1 MTVEYIRYE
10 LVAHQPD
17 DLVRAYTIAA
27 DALRAAPE
35 CMAFELAQCEEAPH
49 SFVLRIE
56 WQSTDAHLQGFRK
69 GPQFPPFLAAIKPFI
84 AEIAE
89 MRHYSPTSVV
99 FRRP

>member
-10 LVAHQPD
+10 LAAHQPE

-56 WQSTDAHLQGFRK
+56 WRSTDAHLQGFRK

-89 MRHYSPTSVV
+89 MHHYSPTSVV

>member
-10 LVAHQPD
+10 LAAHQPE

-56 WQSTDAHLQGFRK
+56 WRSTDAHLQGFRK

-89 MRHYSPTSVV
+89 MRHYSSTSVV

>member
-10 LVAHQPD
+10 LVAHQPE

-56 WQSTDAHLQGFRK
+56 WRSTDAHLQGFRK

>member
-10 LVAHQPD
+10 LAAHQPD